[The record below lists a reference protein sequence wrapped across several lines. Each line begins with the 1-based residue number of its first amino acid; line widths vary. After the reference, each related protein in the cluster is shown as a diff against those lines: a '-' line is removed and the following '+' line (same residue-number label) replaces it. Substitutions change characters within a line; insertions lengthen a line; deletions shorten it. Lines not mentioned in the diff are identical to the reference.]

1 MVAQRLS
8 VLESLGLGYLTLGE
22 QTPGLSGGE
31 AQRLK
36 LASELGRAQDDTL
49 FVFDEPT
56 IGLHPLDVRTL
67 LEVFDRLLSRGATI
81 VVIEH
86 DLDVIRNAD
95 HIIDMGPGGGDAG
108 GRIIAAGTP
117 DEIRQDP
124 ASVTGRYL

>member
-1 MVAQRLS
+1 MNKCEVIYMINETYKSMLS
-8 VLESLGLGYLTLGE
+8 GKSVIRELNEYANDITRHPHLKPEDMFDYSLGN
-22 QTPGLSGGE
+22 PSVPVPE
-31 AQRLK
+31 AFNARIKAL
-36 LASELGRAQDDTL
+36 
-49 FVFDEPT
+49 
-56 IGLHPLDVRTL
+56 LD
-67 LEVFDRLLSRGATI
+67 SGATV

>member
-1 MVAQRLS
+1 MINETYKSMLS
-8 VLESLGLGYLTLGE
+8 GKSVIRELNEYANDITRHPHLKPEDMFDYSLGN
-22 QTPGLSGGE
+22 PSVPVPE
-31 AQRLK
+31 AFNARIKAL
-36 LASELGRAQDDTL
+36 
-49 FVFDEPT
+49 
-56 IGLHPLDVRTL
+56 LD
-67 LEVFDRLLSRGATI
+67 SGATV